1 MCSIKALFP
10 VLERSSVLPTF
21 TLWPAAPL
29 RFVACAVSAPSEA
42 FNLPISSPSTVK
54 TWSAIATQGDHTLFR
69 RSENLPTLL
78 TQLRDECIENWP
90 DSRLPSQRIPMA
102 LMLDA
107 TELLERELHCQAH
120 WRPDDIA
127 AECWLEAANQL
138 QVPVA
143 QVLMDFEVRFTAQ
156 GHWVAKYVACLQ
168 NLVQPY
174 QAQLNALNFQLDIFT
189 SSSQSEALCASWGLQ
204 FETMAHAFSVPKLI
218 KGSNLC

>member
-1 MCSIKALFP
+1 
-10 VLERSSVLPTF
+10 
-21 TLWPAAPL
+21 
-29 RFVACAVSAPSEA
+29 
-42 FNLPISSPSTVK
+42 
-54 TWSAIATQGDHTLFR
+54 
-69 RSENLPTLL
+69 
-78 TQLRDECIENWP
+78 
-90 DSRLPSQRIPMA
+90 MA

-107 TELLERELHCQAH
+107 TEFLERELHCQAH

-143 QVLMDFEVRFTAQ
+143 QVLMDFEVRLTAQ

-174 QAQLNALNFQLDIFT
+174 QAELSALNFQLDIFT

-204 FETMAHAFSVPKLI
+204 FETMTHAFGVSKLI
-218 KGSNLC
+218 EGSNLC